1 MERNQRFFPG
11 SRLSSSS
18 VPTGLRPISTSSP
31 FTMFCRR
38 EVSGP
43 SGTDEPL
50 TYPVLLTV
58 GTLRRWHAER
68 AARPGEGR

>member
-1 MERNQRFFPG
+1 MKGARPVPVERNHRFRPG

-31 FTMFCRR
+31 FTMFWRR

-43 SGTDEPL
+43 SC
-50 TYPVLLTV
+50 
-58 GTLRRWHAER
+58 TLIER
-68 AARPGEGR
+68 NSSVSSQGGEAME